1 MLQFSESVLHAVRI
15 LKKQTEEMVIT
26 GTVRDM
32 EQYKFLMG
40 RLEGYKFV
48 ENAILALLKENP
60 DN

>member
-1 MLQFSESVLHAVRI
+1 MLQFSESVLHTVRI

>member
-48 ENAILALLKENP
+48 ESAILALLKENP

>member
-1 MLQFSESVLHAVRI
+1 MLQFSESVLHAIRA

-32 EQYKFLMG
+32 EQYRFLMG

-48 ENAILALLKENP
+48 EDAILALLKKNP

>member
-1 MLQFSESVLHAVRI
+1 MLQFSESVLHAVRA

-40 RLEGYKFV
+40 RLEGFRFV
-48 ENAILALLKENP
+48 EEAVKDLLNKNP
-60 DN
+60 NL

>member
-1 MLQFSESVLHAVRI
+1 MLQFSESVLHAVRA

-48 ENAILALLKENP
+48 EAAILALLKENP

>member
-1 MLQFSESVLHAVRI
+1 MLQFSESVLHAVRA

-48 ENAILALLKENP
+48 EDAILALLQKNP